1 MFKSICMK
9 TVNTSIS
16 ILLAV
21 AVMVSCSA
29 PEKKTEETT
38 SEIIENPTNKVVL
51 SSEIVWEKLN
61 PARGDASP
69 QAGTVW
75 GDRKGTVATGFLA
88 KFVDGFS
95 SPPHIHNVTYR
106 AVVVKGLIHN
116 DDPSAENMWMA
127 PGSFWTQ
134 PQGEAHI
141 TSAKGEECIAYVEID
156 SGPYLVKPID
166 EAFDNGERPV
176 NIDATNIVWLGGNK
190 TNWINAN
197 SKAELS
203 FLWEGKNNSG
213 LKGLFVKFPSRF
225 NGSIKSKG
233 DIFHSILIQGNLN
246 YSMPNTNE
254 EKPLD
259 AGSYFSST
267 AKAVHHIT
275 NSYKEEALVYVRT
288 NAEIS
293 IEETP

>member
-1 MFKSICMK
+1 M
-9 TVNTSIS
+9 TNTSPYFLFI
-16 ILLAV
+16 IFFI
-21 AVMVSCSA
+21 VSCSN
-29 PEKKTEETT
+29 PEKKTKETT
-38 SEIIENPTNKVVL
+38 PKTIKNPTNKVVL

-61 PARGDASP
+61 PARGDKSP

-116 DDPSAENMWMA
+116 NDPSAGNMWMA

-176 NIDATNIVWLGGNK
+176 NVDATNVVWLNNDK
-190 TNWINAN
+190 TNWINSN

-203 FLWEGKNNSG
+203 FLWESNNDAG
-213 LKGLFVKFPSRF
+213 LQGLFVKLPAGFKGKVES
-225 NGSIKSKG
+225 NG
-233 DIFHSILIQGNLN
+233 DIFHSVVIQGNLE
-246 YSMPNTNE
+246 YKMPETDE
-254 EKPLD
+254 LKLLD
-259 AGSYFSST
+259 VGSYFSST
-267 AKAVHHIT
+267 ARAVHSISNSDEKDAIVYMRT
-275 NSYKEEALVYVRT
+275 NSEINIDEAR
-288 NAEIS
+288 
-293 IEETP
+293 